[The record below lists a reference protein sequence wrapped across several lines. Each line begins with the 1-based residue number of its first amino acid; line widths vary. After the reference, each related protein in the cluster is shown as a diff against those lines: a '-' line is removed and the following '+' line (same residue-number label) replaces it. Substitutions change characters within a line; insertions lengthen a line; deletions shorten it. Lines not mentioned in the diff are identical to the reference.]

1 MAGPVASLGGAGRRA
16 IPRLTT
22 LGQAR
27 LSPAACM
34 LAVCLLPPSGHSVHW
49 ALRPEGHQ
57 PLRQTWC
64 LPSSLAGMSVPMAIA
79 QVEASMAQ
87 SWGGADKTG
96 VGGTFGSLNLILCLP
111 HTCRSQGCTP
121 TPSQTCPTAPWT
133 WLSWRGWSH
142 GALGAPTT
150 RSVSS
155 FAWRTPT
162 AARGAGSSPW
172 NTYAR

>member
-1 MAGPVASLGGAGRRA
+1 MVSS
-16 IPRLTT
+16 I
-22 LGQAR
+22 
-27 LSPAACM
+27 
-34 LAVCLLPPSGHSVHW
+34 
-49 ALRPEGHQ
+49 
-57 PLRQTWC
+57 
-64 LPSSLAGMSVPMAIA
+64 LPSWDVCA
-79 QVEASMAQ
+79 QVYSSGGASMAQ

-96 VGGTFGSLNLILCLP
+96 VGGPFGPLDLIL
-111 HTCRSQGCTP
+111 CTP
-121 TPSQTCPTAPWT
+121 TPADCRGALPPPRRPWT
-133 WLSWRGWSH
+133 WLSWRGWSN